1 MTAKTVTLTVNGKAV
16 TSAVEPRSHLADFL
30 REQLLLTGTHLGCEH
45 GVCGACTVEIDGQIA
60 RACITFAVACDGA
73 EVRTIEGFDDDPV
86 MARLRQAFTQE
97 HALQCGYC
105 TPGMLIAARDIA
117 TRLPEADEACVR
129 VELSGNLCRCTGY
142 AGIVAAVRRVLEERQ
157 AAGEGG
163 PPTPASAVVRKPAA
177 PASRATPAPMPVS
190 PEPAQDAGMTTL
202 EQSFVVRHP
211 RARVWAMFKD
221 VERVASCMPGAALTE
236 PPRDG
241 QLKGRIAIK
250 LGPMGATFAGEATLA
265 LDEAAYQ
272 GIIAGSGRDQ
282 RSATR
287 AKGRVAYRVIE
298 LEGGAATRVEV
309 EVAFSLAGPLAQFS
323 RAGIVTDLA
332 GRLTAA
338 FAENLQAQLDAEANG
353 QAEPAPA
360 EAKLDAVGLA
370 VFGALG
376 AHQGLVRP
384 LLIPPAPSP
393 AQVGFLDMRIV
404 EQFLAAAGERYLARL
419 QQIATV
425 AELERGIG
433 VLLDHQHGHA
443 LGADLGALLIQV
455 LISILPLFRFV
466 RIVVVLVRVILIRP
480 RGRVPMSA

>member
-16 TSAVEPRSHLADFL
+16 TAAVEPRTHLADFL

-73 EVRTIEGFDDDPV
+73 EVRSIEGFDDDPV
-86 MARLRQAFTQE
+86 MAQLRQAFTEE

-117 TRLPEADEACVR
+117 TRLPEADEARVR

-157 AAGEGG
+157 AAGAAG
-163 PPTPASAVVRKPAA
+163 PPPPAPAVVRRPTTLVDRTDRTAA
-177 PASRATPAPMPVS
+177 APAPMPIS
-190 PEPAQDAGMTTL
+190 PEPAAEPGPDAGMTTL
-202 EQSFVVRHP
+202 EQQFTVRHP
-211 RARVWAMFKD
+211 RARVWAMFED
-221 VERVASCMPGAALTE
+221 VERVAACMPGAALTE

-250 LGPMGATFAGEATLA
+250 LGPMAATFAGAATLT

-272 GIIAGSGRDQ
+272 GTIAGSGRDKL
-282 RSATR
+282 SATR
-287 AKGRVAYRVIE
+287 AKGRVTYRLHE

-338 FAENLQAQLDAEANG
+338 FAENLQAQLDAEAGG
-353 QAEPAPA
+353 QAAPALA
-360 EAKLDAVGLA
+360 EAKLDAGGLLFSVLWA
-370 VFGALG
+370 RIKALFG
-376 AHQGLVRP
+376 R
-384 LLIPPAPSP
+384 S
-393 AQVGFLDMRIV
+393 
-404 EQFLAAAGERYLARL
+404 
-419 QQIATV
+419 
-425 AELERGIG
+425 
-433 VLLDHQHGHA
+433 
-443 LGADLGALLIQV
+443 
-455 LISILPLFRFV
+455 
-466 RIVVVLVRVILIRP
+466 
-480 RGRVPMSA
+480 